1 MPAPSKVSSRPN
13 PRKRNALVMR
23 LARAPW
29 WVFLI
34 AIGIGLFVVAVA
46 ESTTYQLAWREVSRG
61 IVTTVWVTLV
71 AYSLALVAGLVLAL
85 LRRPSTSVLY
95 NLLVYQPVTAFVEVV
110 RGIPT
115 LVLVFYFALA
125 LVPILVGLGND
136 LGRSLLERE
145 LSLLGLAEGLAAL
158 RVRDVPMV
166 YRAILALAV
175 SYSAFLSEVFR
186 AGIDSVEVGQHEAA
200 RSLGMT
206 RWQIMRFIVL
216 PQALRNVL
224 PALGNDFIAMLKESS
239 LVSVVGVTDIT
250 RQGQTFAAATFTFFQ
265 AYNVVA
271 LTYLT
276 LTVSL
281 ALMVRG
287 LERYLQRHRA

>member
-1 MPAPSKVSSRPN
+1 MPQPPKSRPN
-13 PRKRNALVMR
+13 PQKRNVLIMR

-29 WVFLI
+29 WV
-34 AIGIGLFVVAVA
+34 LFVAAGMLLFVIAVA

-61 IVTTVWVTLV
+61 IWVTIWVTLV
-71 AYSLALVAGLVLAL
+71 AYSLALVLGLILAL
-85 LRRPSTSVLY
+85 LRRPSTSLLY
-95 NLLVYQPVTAFVEVV
+95 NLLVYQPATAFVEVV

-125 LVPILVGLGND
+125 LVPILVGLAND
-136 LGRSLLERE
+136 LGENMLAGGVSLF
-145 LSLLGLAEGLAAL
+145 GLAEGLAAL

-166 YRAILALAV
+166 YRAILALAI
-175 SYSAFLSEVFR
+175 SYGAFLSEVFR
-186 AGIDSVEVGQHEAA
+186 AGIDSVDIGQHEAA
-200 RSLGMT
+200 RSLGMS
-206 RWQIMRFIVL
+206 RWQIMRHIVL

-239 LVSVVGVTDIT
+239 LVSVVGVTDVT

-276 LTVSL
+276 LTLSL
-281 ALMVRG
+281 ALLVRG
-287 LERYLQRHRA
+287 LERHLQRHRQ

>member
-1 MPAPSKVSSRPN
+1 MSSIPARPN
-13 PRKRNALVMR
+13 PQKRNTIITR

-29 WVFLI
+29 WVLFILLGVLMF
-34 AIGIGLFVVAVA
+34 AISVWG
-46 ESTTYQLAWREVSRG
+46 STTYMQAWTAVSRG
-61 IVTTVWVTLV
+61 IWVTVWVTLV
-71 AYSLALVAGLVLAL
+71 AYSIALVVGFILALM
-85 LRRPSTSVLY
+85 RRPSRSLGY
-95 NLLVYQPVTAFVEVV
+95 NLFFYQPSTLFVELV

-115 LVLVFYFALA
+115 LVLVFYFTLA
-125 LVPILVGLGND
+125 LTPVVVGALNTLGQA
-136 LGRSLLERE
+136 LLTHN
-145 LSLLGLAEGLAAL
+145 LSLFGLASSLAEL

-166 YRAILALAV
+166 WRAIAALAI

-186 AGIDSVEVGQHEAA
+186 AGLDSIEIGQIEAA

-206 RWQIMRFIVL
+206 RWQIMRFVVL
-216 PQALRNVL
+216 PQAIRNVL

-239 LVSVVGVTDIT
+239 LVSVVGINDVT

-276 LTVSL
+276 LTMTL
-281 ALMVRG
+281 ALLVRG
-287 LERYLQRHRA
+287 LERYLQRHRS